1 LNIRGARG
9 IKSVQLPVRQ
19 HVFSQKERIVKAS
32 MLGVSALAF
41 VLFGSAYAAPEESA
55 KPASSA
61 GAPAGTSTGASSG
74 PSAGTAAAPQAAS
87 AKSEARPETRGG
99 RLTRPWRDLPSLSE
113 EQKKQITAIHRKA
126 VQETNAIEEREK
138 ADIMA
143 LLNEQ
148 QKSELKSIQEKD
160 AAERKAR
167 AGNRSAARP
176 TNDAAKSSDA
186 DKKQ

>member
-1 LNIRGARG
+1 
-9 IKSVQLPVRQ
+9 
-19 HVFSQKERIVKAS
+19 

-41 VLFGSAYAAPEESA
+41 ALFGSAYAAPDET

-61 GAPAGTSTGASSG
+61 GNSASVSSSKA
-74 PSAGTAAAPQAAS
+74 SADKASAPQAAS
-87 AKSEARPETRGG
+87 AKSEARSDARNEARGG
-99 RLTRPWRDLPSLSE
+99 RLTKPWRDLSSLSE
-113 EQKKQITAIHRKA
+113 DQKKQIAAIHRKA

-160 AAERKAR
+160 AADRKAR
-167 AGNRSAARP
+167 AGNRTAARSNSN
-176 TNDAAKSSDA
+176 T